1 MAPLINAG
9 DEQCTC
15 WLFPE
20 LTGRVFPVQNQ
31 VDTDRTEGGPRCHE
45 PPPAEDRPE
54 THAGARTWPAA
65 STSNRRPT
73 GVDPVAAAATGG
85 PSCGCACPAAG
96 SRVRTTHRT
105 STPKPTTRRPTT
117 RSPAGC
123 RTAHARGGV
132 TSIGARSEPGRR
144 GAHVPDSPSRRR
156 DVSISASAA
165 ARPTH
170 AVPSTLLPGSSSL

>member
-1 MAPLINAG
+1 MLPLINAG

-45 PPPAEDRPE
+45 PPSTEDRRE
-54 THAGARTWPAA
+54 AHAGARTWPAA

-73 GVDPVAAAATGG
+73 VVNPVAAAATGG
-85 PSCGCACPAAG
+85 PGCGCACPAAG
-96 SRVRTTHRT
+96 SRVRTTRRT
-105 STPKPTTRRPTT
+105 SMRKPTTRRPTT
-117 RSPAGC
+117 RSPASC
-123 RTAHARGGV
+123 RAARARGGV
-132 TSIGARSEPGRR
+132 TSIDARSEPGRHDV
-144 GAHVPDSPSRRR
+144 HVPESRSRRR
-156 DVSISASAA
+156 DASISASAA
-165 ARPTH
+165 TRPTH

>member
-1 MAPLINAG
+1 MAPLINAC

-15 WLFPE
+15 WPFPE
-20 LTGRVFPVQNQ
+20 LTARVFPVQNQ
-31 VDTDRTEGGPRCHE
+31 VDTNRTEGVPRCHE
-45 PPPAEDRPE
+45 PPSAEDRPE
-54 THAGARTWPAA
+54 AHAGARTWPAA

-73 GVDPVAAAATGG
+73 GVNPVAAAATGG

-123 RTAHARGGV
+123 RAARARGGV

-144 GAHVPDSPSRRR
+144 SAHGPDSRSRRR
-156 DVSISASAA
+156 DASISASAA

>member
-54 THAGARTWPAA
+54 AHAGARTWPAA

-73 GVDPVAAAATGG
+73 GVNPVVTAATGG
-85 PSCGCACPAAG
+85 PGCGCACPAAG
-96 SRVRTTHRT
+96 SPVPTTHRT
-105 STPKPTTRRPTT
+105 STPKPTTRKRITPSPGHCRTT
-117 RSPAGC
+117 R
-123 RTAHARGGV
+123 ARGGA
-132 TSIGARSEPGRR
+132 TSMNAPSDLYPQVALDLHVVCHDSAAGDGARRTKSVGEAPSPASGLAILGR
-144 GAHVPDSPSRRR
+144 
-156 DVSISASAA
+156 
-165 ARPTH
+165 
-170 AVPSTLLPGSSSL
+170 